1 MIRRFIRRILAEHQ
15 QIYLIFRII
24 KLRFDLFRNYILYF
38 GLFRAYY
45 NYSKIRSKK
54 GGLQSLIP
62 ANLKHPVYIRLGT
75 SDVSVFEKIFVW
87 REYFISNLYSPIKQ
101 ILDCGANTG
110 LSAIWFATQFPT
122 AKVIAVE
129 PDSKN
134 FDLLCK
140 NIAPYSNIIPLRAA
154 IWSTSCHVKL
164 ENPDDRP
171 DSFQFCRCSSDYPN
185 SIKAIDIATLCNTYE
200 FTNIDLLKIDIEGG
214 EREVF
219 SVGCDD
225 WLAQTQ
231 ILLIEFHGEDCR
243 KTVTQRISN
252 FTWNHHIQGENDCF
266 VRK

>member
-1 MIRRFIRRILAEHQ
+1 MIRRYIQRVFAKHQ
-15 QIYLIFRII
+15 QIYLIFRIT
-24 KLRFDLFRNYILYF
+24 KLHVDFFRKYILSY
-38 GLFRAYY
+38 GLFGAYY

-54 GGLQSLIP
+54 EGLQSLIP
-62 ANLKHPVYIRLGT
+62 PNLKHPVYIRLGT

-87 REYFISNLYSPIKQ
+87 HEYFLSNLSSPIKH

-122 AKVIAVE
+122 AKIIAVE

-171 DSFQFCRCSSDYPN
+171 DSFRFYQCSTDSQD
-185 SIKAIDIATLCNTYE
+185 SIKAIDILTICETYDIPK
-200 FTNIDLLKIDIEGG
+200 IDLLKIDIEGG
-214 EREVF
+214 ERVVF
-219 SVGCDD
+219 SVDCDD
-225 WLAQTQ
+225 WLLRTQ

-243 KTVTQRISN
+243 QAVTQGICN
-252 FTWNHHIQGENDCF
+252 FRWKHHVQGENDCF
-266 VRK
+266 IKK